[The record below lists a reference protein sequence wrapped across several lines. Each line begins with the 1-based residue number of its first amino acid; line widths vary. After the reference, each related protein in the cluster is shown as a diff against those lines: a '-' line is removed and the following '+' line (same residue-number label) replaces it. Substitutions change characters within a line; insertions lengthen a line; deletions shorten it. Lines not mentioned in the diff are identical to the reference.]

1 MQEKK
6 CAYCGKPV
14 EQGKEVKNELLFIR
28 GAQLARES
36 RDYCSVRC
44 ASFDQMA
51 HENNVKAAQGGLYAR

>member
-28 GAQLARES
+28 GAQLHA
-36 RDYCSVRC
+36 
-44 ASFDQMA
+44 
-51 HENNVKAAQGGLYAR
+51 KAVITVLYVVLRSTRWPTKIT